1 MTTTPLT
8 TKFARFTRG
17 EIDHIIQR
25 LPTVEAGDA
34 WRSRM
39 RVAARQAGFHV
50 RTGRTDADPC
60 VCWALNT
67 DHPAP
72 KLMEEA

>member
-1 MTTTPLT
+1 MTTPLAT
-8 TKFARFTRG
+8 RFARFTRG

-34 WRSRM
+34 WRDQV
-39 RVAARQAGFHV
+39 RVAARRAGFHV
-50 RTGRTDADPC
+50 RTGRASADPR

-72 KLMEEA
+72 ELMEDS